1 MEIYHLYK
9 SNNLKKKF
17 MVKFINPNTGKIN
30 TIHFGAFGMS
40 DYTINKDEKR
50 KERYIKRHSK
60 DYINDLNYSS
70 FYALNLLWNK
80 PTLQASIND
89 TEKRY
94 LIKIYNNT

>member
-1 MEIYHLYK
+1 MDYHLYK
-9 SNNLKKKF
+9 SDRKDKKY
-17 MVKFINPNTGKIN
+17 MVKFTNHITGKIN
-30 TIHFGAFGMS
+30 TIHFGSEGYT
-40 DYTINKDEKR
+40 DYLISKDEKK
-50 KERYIKRHSK
+50 KERYILRHMNDK
-60 DYINDLNYSS
+60 INDPYYAG

>member
-1 MEIYHLYK
+1 MDYHLYK
-9 SNNLKKKF
+9 SDRKDKKY
-17 MVKFINPNTGKIN
+17 MVKFTNHITGKIN

-50 KERYIKRHSK
+50 KERYILRHMNDK
-60 DYINDLNYSS
+60 INDPYYAG

>member
-1 MEIYHLYK
+1 MDYHLYK
-9 SNNLKKKF
+9 SNRKDKKY
-17 MVKFINPNTGKIN
+17 MVKFTNYITGKIN
-30 TIHFGAFGMS
+30 TIHFGAEGYS
-40 DYTINKDEKR
+40 DYTINKDENR
-50 KERYIKRHSK
+50 KERYILRHMNDK
-60 DYINDLNYSS
+60 INDPNYAG

>member
-50 KERYIKRHSK
+50 KERYILRHMNDK
-60 DYINDLNYSS
+60 INDPYYAS

>member
-50 KERYIKRHSK
+50 KERYILRHMNDK
-60 DYINDLNYSS
+60 INDPY
-70 FYALNLLWNK
+70 YAGFWSLNLLWNK
-80 PTLQASIND
+80 PTLQASISD

>member
-1 MEIYHLYK
+1 MDYHLYK
-9 SNNLKKKF
+9 SNRKDKKY
-17 MVKFINPNTGKIN
+17 MVKFVNPNTGKIN
-30 TIHFGAFGMS
+30 TINFGAEGYS

-50 KERYIKRHSK
+50 KERYILRHMNDK
-60 DYINDLNYSS
+60 INDPNYAG